1 MRKIFPLC
9 LILAALLAASC
20 SPTSSWNPAVK
31 NAVSMTE
38 IKEQSLGFL
47 AELSGFIRNSEIA
60 SADGVIPVIDSEALM
75 ADPSWDPDISVY
87 ADIGMADDVFSV
99 SFMGKDYYAQD
110 SFDLQIGDK
119 AILRDRAWKMEN
131 GHLLVS
137 KAVLM
142 PLSLS
147 GLDLSSNGEPLY
159 DFEPVDGSSILSC
172 TCSVDGSILS
182 SAMPGV
188 GTGEFDIRIY
198 SATDRVLYGYSG
210 RSSSDIVL
218 SIVMEYDKEGE
229 AVSYCRMT
237 TGSSSQMS
245 FVPYPSDD
253 PDNPAIPEDA
263 APKTVNILS
272 YVFDRNYTFKGVSP
286 LALFI
291 ETPLSLLK

>member
-9 LILAALLAASC
+9 LMLAALLAASC

-38 IKEQSLGFL
+38 IKEESLEFL
-47 AELSGFIRNSEIA
+47 AELSGFIRNNAIA
-60 SADGVIPVIDSEALM
+60 SADGSVPVIDSEALM

-119 AILRDRAWKMEN
+119 AILRDKAWKIEN

-137 KAVLM
+137 KAALM

-147 GLDLSSNGEPLY
+147 GLDLSANDEPLY
-159 DFEPVDGSSILSC
+159 DFDPVEGSSVLSG
-172 TCSVDGSILS
+172 TCAVDGSILS
-182 SAMPGV
+182 SAMPGA
-188 GTGEFDIRIY
+188 GTGEFNIRIY

-210 RSSSDIVL
+210 RTSSDIIL
-218 SIVMEYDKEGE
+218 SIVMEYDGEGD
-229 AVSYCRMT
+229 AVSYCRVT
-237 TGSSSQMS
+237 SGSSSEMS

-253 PDNPAIPEDA
+253 LENPAIPEDA

-272 YVFDRNYTFKGVSP
+272 YVFDRNYSFKGVYP
-286 LALFI
+286 LVLFI
-291 ETPLSLLK
+291 ETPLSLFK

>member
-1 MRKIFPLC
+1 MRKMLPLC
-9 LILAALLAASC
+9 LMLALLIASC
-20 SPTSSWNPAVK
+20 SPSSSWNPAVK
-31 NAVSMTE
+31 NALSMTE

-47 AELSGFIRNSEIA
+47 AELLGFIRNSEIA
-60 SADGVIPVIDSEALM
+60 SADGSVPVIDYEALM
-75 ADPSWDPDISVY
+75 ADPSGDPDISVY
-87 ADIGMADDVFSV
+87 ADIGIADDVFSM
-99 SFMGKDYYAQD
+99 SFMGKDYSAQD

-147 GLDLSSNGEPLY
+147 GLDLSANGEPLY

-182 SAMPGV
+182 SAMPGA

-210 RSSSDIVL
+210 RSSSDVVL

-245 FVPYPSDD
+245 FVPYPSDA
-253 PDNPAIPEDA
+253 PENPAIPENA

-286 LALFI
+286 LTLFI